1 MGVVAHS
8 PPNYAAA
15 LAQNFAEPGPVI
27 TSVGIPSGVPFEYQ
41 VIGMMQAVYSYA
53 GTML

>member
-1 MGVVAHS
+1 MAVVAHS

-15 LAQNFAEPGPVI
+15 LAQSSIPPGPVI
-27 TSVGIPSGVPFEYQ
+27 KFVGLPPGVPFQYQ

>member
-8 PPNYAAA
+8 PPNYPAA
-15 LAQNFAEPGPVI
+15 LAQSFELPGPIV
-27 TSVGIPSGVPFEYQ
+27 TSTGIPAGKPFELQ
-41 VIGMMQAVYSYA
+41 VIGVMQAVYSYA

>member
-15 LAQNFAEPGPVI
+15 QAQNFVEPGPVI
-27 TSVGIPSGVPFEYQ
+27 KSVGAPPGVSFEYRI
-41 VIGMMQAVYSYA
+41 IGTMQAVYSYA

>member
-8 PPNYAAA
+8 SPNYAAA

-27 TSVGIPSGVPFEYQ
+27 KSAGPPLGTPFEYQ